1 MHNLNRR
8 CTLESRKK
16 ELGRVSDGD
25 LDRQYNSLRRLLNGN
40 KFSHQKRVKL
50 ETELC
55 YLQREMN
62 VRKARK
68 AAHKK
73 YMEDNPRRRP
83 RQKRQ

>member
-1 MHNLNRR
+1 M
-8 CTLESRKK
+8 ESEKR

-25 LDRQYNSLRRLLNGN
+25 LDRQYNSLRRLLSGN
-40 KFSHQKRVKL
+40 KFSREKRIKL

-73 YMEDNPRRRP
+73 YMEENPRRRP
-83 RQKRQ
+83 RQRRQ